1 LSPVRSPRTTSWGRG
16 WSSAARWRS
25 SIGVGVGVGVGD
37 QLGQDLDEVEAA
49 LGEVLA
55 KVASAHLAGAHVAAV
70 EGDGHGAARLRWQ
83 TGGSAGDHGTSTC
96 TTR

>member
-1 LSPVRSPRTTSWGRG
+1 MAGRG
-16 WSSAARWRS
+16 DGR
-25 SIGVGVGVGVGD
+25 VGVGD

-55 KVASAHLAGAHVAAV
+55 EVASAHLAGAHVAAV
-70 EGDGHGAARLRWQ
+70 EGDGHGAAQLRWR
-83 TGGSAGDHGTSTC
+83 TGGSAGDHGTSPC